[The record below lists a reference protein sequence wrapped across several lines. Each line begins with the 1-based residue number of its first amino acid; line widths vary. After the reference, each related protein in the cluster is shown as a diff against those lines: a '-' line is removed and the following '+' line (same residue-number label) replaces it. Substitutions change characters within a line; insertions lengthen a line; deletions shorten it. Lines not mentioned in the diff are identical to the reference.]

1 MAFSP
6 NSSVADLQGKF
17 GHFEQS
23 FAAKIP
29 EGSVGI

>member
-23 FAAKIP
+23 FAVTIP
-29 EGSVGI
+29 DGAVGI